1 MQIQLSRALM
11 VAIERGLHGSD
22 PTSVKPLCIKPMKQ
36 QAPAIRRNLM
46 APLRFLRLAPK
57 L

>member
-1 MQIQLSRALM
+1 MKIQLSRALM